1 MKEYYDTLSQAIEDL
16 KASGYSEDFNLNKD
30 CIECKALDYKIL
42 ANEFEVDK
50 MYRFEGDSSPDDS
63 SILFA
68 ISSDTYEIKGLLVDA
83 YGMYSDPLTT
93 EMIQKLKYKP

>member
-1 MKEYYDTLSQAIEDL
+1 MKNSYDTLSQAIADL
-16 KASGYSEDFNLNKD
+16 QKSGYTYDFNLKQD

-50 MYRFEGDSSPDDS
+50 MYRFEGDSNPDDA

-68 ISSDTYEIKGLLVDA
+68 ISSDSYKIKGLLVDA
-83 YGMYSDPLTT
+83 YGMYSDSLNYD
-93 EMIQKLKYKP
+93 MIQKLKYKV